1 MSNKSAYLNRL
12 ESLMD
17 YIGETDE
24 GWEEFTDWAIPRIP
38 RAWDVARATQTGPVL
53 RSNKTM
59 EDLGRALCITV
70 ESEMMEYAVYLM
82 EQEGWQKDEQ
92 V

>member
-1 MSNKSAYLNRL
+1 MRKNSAYFNRL

-24 GWEEFTDWAIPRIP
+24 GWEEFTDWAMTRIP
-38 RAWDVARATQTGPVL
+38 SVWDVARATQTGPVL

-59 EDLGRALCITV
+59 EDLGRALCIAV
-70 ESEMMEYAVYLM
+70 EAEMMEYAVHLM
-82 EQEGWQKDEQ
+82 EQEGWRGSE
-92 V
+92 

>member
-1 MSNKSAYLNRL
+1 LNRL

-24 GWEEFTDWAIPRIP
+24 GWEEFTQWILSQERLDQGKRPL
-38 RAWDVARATQTGPVL
+38 AWDVARATQTGPAL
-53 RSNKTM
+53 RSKKTM
-59 EDLGRALCITV
+59 EDFGRALCITIEGDMV
-70 ESEMMEYAVYLM
+70 RYVSYLM
-82 EQEGWQKDEQ
+82 EQEGWEKDEQ